1 MPCESNKKKSQ
12 PTDVKIYNKIE
23 DNFHL
28 NNKKALFLNM
38 RNYYNA
44 IEKNPF
50 DTLPVTFHIRNGLK
64 DPEYNRFKKFYE

>member
-1 MPCESNKKKSQ
+1 MFGEKLLRTK
-12 PTDVKIYNKIE
+12 VYNKIE

-50 DTLPVTFHIRNGLK
+50 DTLPVTFHIKNGLK
-64 DPEYNRFKKFYE
+64 DPEFIRFKKFY